1 MEKREDKQYIKM
13 TQTPIPR
20 LVVGLGIPTT
30 ISMLITN
37 LYSMADTYFV
47 SQISV
52 SASGATGIVFSL
64 MAILQAFGFMY
75 GHGAGSNIS
84 RLLGS
89 KNVEK
94 AKVYTSTSAFLAIF
108 TGCFIGI
115 LGLFFLEQLMLLLGS
130 TQTILGEAKAYGFY
144 ILLAAPAYVLGCVL
158 NNILRY
164 EGKAVFSMIGLTTGG
179 ILNIILDPIFIFNFN
194 MGTGGAGLATALS
207 QYVSMFILLIPYVT
221 GRTVTKINFKYF
233 AKDFYDIKNII
244 TCGLPTLTRQ
254 GLNSVSTTVLNVQAS
269 AFGDV
274 AIASMSVVARIS
286 SLLFSVALGIAQG
299 FQPVSAYNYGA
310 KKYDRVKKAT
320 YFTMIFGMSLLVI
333 LCTICYMNAPLIISL
348 FRDEKEVLE
357 IGSTALRYL
366 CFALPFLPLAAVS
379 NMCFQSIGESFKAF
393 VLACLQGGLIF
404 MPLVSILPM
413 FIGITGI
420 QIAQPLA
427 HVICTCISVPT
438 VVIFFR
444 KLENNQN

>member
-1 MEKREDKQYIKM
+1 MEKREDAQYIKM
-13 TQTPIPR
+13 TTTPIPK
-20 LVVGLGIPTT
+20 LVIGLGIPTT

-108 TGCFIGI
+108 TGCVIGI
-115 LGLFFLEQLMLLLGS
+115 IGLVFLDQLMLLLGS
-130 TQTILGEAKAYGFY
+130 TSTILNEAKSYGFY

-179 ILNIILDPIFIFNFN
+179 ILNIILDPIFIFGLD
-194 MGTGGAGLATALS
+194 MGTAGAGMATALS
-207 QYVSMFILLIPYVT
+207 QYVSMLILLIPYLT
-221 GRTVTKINFKYF
+221 NKTVTKIHIKYF
-233 AKDFYDIKNII
+233 TKELYDVKNII

-254 GLNSVSTTVLNVQAS
+254 GLNSVSTTVLNIQAS

-274 AIASMSVVARIS
+274 AIASMSVVARVS
-286 SLLFSVALGIAQG
+286 SLMFSVALGIAQG

-320 YFTMIFGMSLLVI
+320 YFTMIFGMCILSI
-333 LCTICYMNAPLIISL
+333 LCIICYMNAPMIISL
-348 FRDEKEVLE
+348 FRKEAEVIE
-357 IGSTALRYL
+357 IGTAALRFV

-379 NMCFQSIGESFKAF
+379 NMCFQSIGKSFIAF
-393 VLACLQGGLIF
+393 ILACLQGGLIF
-404 MPLVSILPM
+404 MPLVTILPI

-420 QIAQPLA
+420 QVAQPLA

-438 VVIFFR
+438 VIRFFK
-444 KLENNQN
+444 KLENNYN